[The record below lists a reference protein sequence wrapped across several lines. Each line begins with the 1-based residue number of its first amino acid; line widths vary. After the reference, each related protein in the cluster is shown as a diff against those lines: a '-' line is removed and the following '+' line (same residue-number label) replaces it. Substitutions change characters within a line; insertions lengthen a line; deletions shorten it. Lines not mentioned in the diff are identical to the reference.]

1 MSVRRKIYIVLAV
14 QVACIILLGV
24 VSYASASKSLKSSYE
39 ESNIQAMNSVASY
52 LDYCFYTV
60 SSTTADALTNKE
72 LKDYTQEMKYA
83 VGDKDFKAAQ
93 TEIENY
99 LKLKLSCNRILSA
112 VTVVPDSFPVQ
123 STYRVNKIDG
133 FYDDMFDDG
142 SYDLGGITGTWLS
155 SHALVD
161 EKMGVNPDT
170 YAISYVRKFGSFKAA
185 ILVDVDPQKMTE
197 IMSSLDFG
205 EGSILSLVLP
215 DNAELFYSEYV
226 PEEQGFVVS
235 QQFYQDAVASE
246 ANEGADYVKVNGKSY
261 LFIYSKIS
269 NGSVLCA
276 FIPES
281 NIVAVANNIRLIT
294 IVLVVLSTVVSVVMG
309 IGLSAS
315 IVKPIDQISG
325 GLKRVA
331 EGDFTVD
338 IQADRQDEFGI
349 LKGNVSDTIRQIR
362 GLVSNTAAVSD
373 QVQTSA
379 VDVIDHS
386 DTMADLADKINKSMD
401 SISGAINQ
409 EKEEAQNC
417 VVNMETLSEK
427 IIDANADASGIKDYA
442 VKTRSLVADDIKEM
456 KSLAEIN
463 KKTSVTMSDL
473 IQAFKV
479 LQDKSAAVNGF
490 VEIIDNIANETSLLS
505 LNASIEAARAGEAGK
520 GFAVVAE
527 EIRKLADQSA
537 NAASEIRAVSNE
549 IIEQMDITVSEVE
562 HTGSVVEGQNQSTT
576 HILSTFEELDKN
588 MATLLDKVSNI
599 DSSMKDMASAR
610 ITALESIS
618 TISAS
623 TEEASALTSSIHQII
638 VEHESASAKLE
649 EVSDELR
656 AKSEILNEAV
666 SKFRI

>member
-14 QVACIILLGV
+14 QVVCIILLGT
-24 VSYASASKSLKSSYE
+24 VSYASASKSLKKSYE

-60 SSTTADALTNKE
+60 SSTTADALTNKD
-72 LKDYTQEMKYA
+72 LKDYTQEMKYQ

-99 LKLKLSCNRILSA
+99 LKLRLSCNRILSA

-123 STYRVNKIDG
+123 STYRVNKVEG
-133 FYDDMFDDG
+133 FYDDMFEDG
-142 SYDLGGITGTWLS
+142 AYNLGGGAGAWLS
-155 SHALVD
+155 NHGLVD
-161 EKMGVNPDT
+161 EKMGLKKES
-170 YAISYVRKFGSFKAA
+170 YAVSYVRKFGSFKAA
-185 ILVDVDPQKMTE
+185 VLVDVDSEKLKE

-215 DNAELFYSEYV
+215 DSAELFYSEYV
-226 PEEQGFVVS
+226 PDEEHFVVS
-235 QQFYQDAVASE
+235 MPCYTDAVASTE
-246 ANEGADYVKVNGKSY
+246 NEGSSYVTISGKKY

-281 NIVAVANNIRLIT
+281 NIVAVANQIRMIT
-294 IVLVVLSTVVSVVMG
+294 IVLVLLSTAVSVIMGIVLSR
-309 IGLSAS
+309 S
-315 IVKPIDQISG
+315 IVNPIDQISG

-331 EGDFTVD
+331 SGDFTVD
-338 IQADRQDEFGI
+338 LQADRKDEFGI

-362 GLVSNTAAVSD
+362 GLISNTADVSN

-386 DTMADLADKINKSMD
+386 DTMAELADRINKSMD
-401 SISGAINQ
+401 SISDAINQ

-417 VVNMETLSEK
+417 VADMETLSEK
-427 IIDANADASGIKDYA
+427 IIDANNDASEIKDYA
-442 VKTRSLVADDIKEM
+442 VSTRELVAHDIGEM
-456 KSLAEIN
+456 RELAEIN
-463 KKTSVTMSDL
+463 KNTSVTMSDL
-473 IQAFKV
+473 IQAFKI

-490 VEIIDNIANETSLLS
+490 VEIIDNIANETNLLS
-505 LNASIEAARAGEAGK
+505 LNASIEAARAGEAGR

-527 EIRKLADQSA
+527 EIRKLAEQSA
-537 NAASEIRAVSNE
+537 GAANEIKNVSNE
-549 IIEQMDITVSEVE
+549 IIEQMEITVSEVE
-562 HTGSVVEGQNQSTT
+562 NTGIVVEGQNQSTI
-576 HILSTFEELDKN
+576 HIIDTFEELDRN
-588 MATLLDKVSNI
+588 METLLRKVSNI
-599 DSSMKDMASAR
+599 DMSMKAMASAR

-623 TEEASALTSSIHQII
+623 TEEASALTSSIQKII
-638 VEHESASAKLE
+638 VEHENASTKLE
-649 EVSDELR
+649 EVSDDLR